1 VCEAFQSLPLLRITH
16 EDDMVPF
23 IPTAD
28 PFSSVFGFYRHFGDH
43 LVLQKDKLKDDD
55 DNDNE
60 QQSVGG
66 SVLLAMAR
74 DKFRAWIDRNEL
86 YSPLSSG
93 SSATLQQQ
101 ESLASFPSVSD
112 EGATE
117 EDSFRVVKEVVSEDS
132 RQIASGVDQ
141 GKHSA
146 YDEEDGGNDDE
157 DEGLN
162 EANEPFGRPLGK
174 REGVYEGIAVKVLL
188 NETLRYK
195 TPGEGRWVLE
205 VQDVDHDSPAGIK
218 VQLLGKHEAQSS
230 AAAGASAAGGNTG
243 RVRTP
248 RGTAAG
254 PAAAAAAPVNA
265 GNTAIAAAA
274 TSTPSSGTSDGVLGV
289 DAAMAPAVLLA
300 PPWPWRWRAP
310 GSRRH
315 VGWLQYLLEAFLD
328 RNSYWLHLLH
338 SNPLAHSM
346 A

>member
-1 VCEAFQSLPLLRITH
+1 
-16 EDDMVPF
+16 MVPF

-43 LVLQKDKLKDDD
+43 LILQKDKLKDSD
-55 DNDNE
+55 DNDSAQE
-60 QQSVGG
+60 SVGG

-86 YSPLSSG
+86 YSPASSNRGGLKPQQG
-93 SSATLQQQ
+93 SIAL
-101 ESLASFPSVSD
+101 FPSVTD

-117 EDSFRVVKEVVSEDS
+117 EDSFRVVKEFVSEDHLQS
-132 RQIASGVDQ
+132 ASGASNNNDDD
-141 GKHSA
+141 
-146 YDEEDGGNDDE
+146 DEEDEEEELHD
-157 DEGLN
+157 
-162 EANEPFGRPLGK
+162 ATEPLGESVGK

-188 NETLRYK
+188 NETLRFK
-195 TPGEGRWVLE
+195 SPGEGRWVLE

-218 VQLLGKHEAQSS
+218 VHLLGKQEAQSS
-230 AAAGASAAGGNTG
+230 AAGGGSGSGSSPDKGRTLPSSSLSSPAS
-243 RVRTP
+243 P
-248 RGTAAG
+248 G
-254 PAAAAAAPVNA
+254 PAFAIPVNA
-265 GNTAIAAAA
+265 GNTAIAARYTA
-274 TSTPSSGTSDGVLGV
+274 TTSSSSNDDAISGGT
-289 DAAMAPAVLLA
+289 AAMAPAVLLA

-346 A
+346 AYVYCTRSTQTSMLNVI